1 MINAGTGSYALG
13 FFMGGFPTIM
23 GVALPTYFGKQRMGS
38 IRGVISTIIIVVSSF
53 SPLLGGIL
61 WSEESSYKSAFVMF
75 GAAWIKGGLLP
86 LTLGKPKPP
95 HNQDSEIA
103 IAL

>member
-1 MINAGTGSYALG
+1 MHWDFSWEVFQPSWGRITDLLWE
-13 FFMGGFPTIM
+13 T
-23 GVALPTYFGKQRMGS
+23 TYGKYQG
-38 IRGVISTIIIVVSSF
+38 GVISPIIIVVSSF

-61 WSEESSYKSAFVMF
+61 WSEESSHKSAFVVF
-75 GAAWIKGGLLP
+75 GAAWIIGGLLP

-103 IAL
+103 ITL

>member
-1 MINAGTGSYALG
+1 MINARTGSYALG
-13 FFMGGFPTIM
+13 FSMGGFSTIM
-23 GVALPTYFGKQRMGS
+23 GVALPTYFGRQYMGS
-38 IRGVISTIIIVVSSF
+38 IRGVISPIIIVASSF

-61 WSEESSYKSAFVMF
+61 WSEESSHKSAFVVF
-75 GAAWIKGGLLP
+75 GAAWIIGGLLP